1 MENIANIQVIQN
13 IVYIISSV
21 MFILGIKMLGKEATA
36 VKGNYLSALAMFSAV
51 GITCLSLDID
61 IKIILAGVL
70 LGGLIGSL
78 IAIKVKMT
86 AIPEMV
92 ALFNGFGGL
101 ATFLIAWSQFNEPS
115 NSMFQHILIM
125 LTIYIGGITFSGSL
139 IAYGKLSEKLKLGKG
154 SMITNIF
161 ISFFYLS
168 MPALIYVGAE
178 PYLSGFIPQ
187 IPSYFAIFLVLTL
200 VAGIGFVMPI
210 GGGDMPVVIS
220 LLNSLSGIAAAFA
233 GLLLLNNVL
242 IVAGSLVGASGLIL
256 TIIMAKAMNRTITNI
271 LFVGYASASQ
281 ANSSEEQGEVKPI
294 TPDDAYLIL
303 ENASSVL
310 VVPGYGMAVAQAQHV
325 VREMGELLEENG
337 TEVKYGIHPVAG
349 RMPGHMNVLLA
360 EANVSYDLL
369 AEPDDVNPSMDTI
382 DVAIVIGAN
391 DVVNPSATEEEGSP
405 IYGMPIIEVHNA
417 KTVFVL
423 KRSMSSGFAG
433 VQNPLFFKENTRML
447 FGDAKALF
455 HDVIVTLGMFSL
467 FSLEINLSIIAAVLT
482 IVGYSMN
489 DTVVIFD
496 RVRENLRK
504 YSDIKIYELT
514 NISINETL
522 SRTLLTSITTL
533 LALLAIYFF
542 GGEILRGFSFAMILG
557 VIFGTYS
564 SIYIANT
571 VLVRLNVTQKTV
583 LREENKD

>member
-1 MENIANIQVIQN
+1 
-13 IVYIISSV
+13 
-21 MFILGIKMLGKEATA
+21 
-36 VKGNYLSALAMFSAV
+36 
-51 GITCLSLDID
+51 
-61 IKIILAGVL
+61 
-70 LGGLIGSL
+70 
-78 IAIKVKMT
+78 
-86 AIPEMV
+86 MV

-101 ATFLIAWSQFNEPS
+101 ATFLIAWSQFNEPN
-115 NSMFQHILIM
+115 NSMLQHVLIM

-168 MPALIYVGAE
+168 MPALIYVIAE
-178 PYLSGFIPQ
+178 PSISQFIPQ
-187 IPSYFAIFLVLTL
+187 APSYFSIFLVLTL

-271 LFVGYASASQ
+271 LFVGYASSSQ
-281 ANSSEEQGEVKPI
+281 STSSEEQGEVKPI
-294 TPDDAYLIL
+294 TSDDAYLIL

-433 VQNPLFFKENTRML
+433 VQNPLFFRENTRML
-447 FGDAKALF
+447 FGDAKESIGQ
-455 HDVIVTLGMFSL
+455 IVAEF
-467 FSLEINLSIIAAVLT
+467 
-482 IVGYSMN
+482 
-489 DTVVIFD
+489 
-496 RVRENLRK
+496 
-504 YSDIKIYELT
+504 
-514 NISINETL
+514 
-522 SRTLLTSITTL
+522 
-533 LALLAIYFF
+533 
-542 GGEILRGFSFAMILG
+542 
-557 VIFGTYS
+557 
-564 SIYIANT
+564 
-571 VLVRLNVTQKTV
+571 
-583 LREENKD
+583 KD

>member
-1 MENIANIQVIQN
+1 MENLVNIQVIQN
-13 IVYIISSV
+13 IVYIVSSV

-51 GITCLSLDID
+51 GITCLSLEID
-61 IKIILAGVL
+61 LKIILAGVL

-101 ATFLIAWSQFNEPS
+101 ATFLIAWSQFNEPN
-115 NSMFQHILIM
+115 NSMLQHVLIM

-154 SMITNIF
+154 SLITNIF

-168 MPALIYVGAE
+168 MPALIYVIAE
-178 PYLSGFIPQ
+178 PSISQFIPQ
-187 IPSYFAIFLVLTL
+187 APSYFSIFLVLTL

-271 LFVGYASASQ
+271 LFIGYASSSQ
-281 ANSSEEQGEVKPI
+281 STSSEEQGEVKPI
-294 TPDDAYLIL
+294 TSDDAYLIL

-433 VQNPLFFKENTRML
+433 VQNPLFFRENTRML
-447 FGDAKALF
+447 FGDAKESIGQ
-455 HDVIVTLGMFSL
+455 IVAEF
-467 FSLEINLSIIAAVLT
+467 
-482 IVGYSMN
+482 
-489 DTVVIFD
+489 
-496 RVRENLRK
+496 
-504 YSDIKIYELT
+504 
-514 NISINETL
+514 
-522 SRTLLTSITTL
+522 
-533 LALLAIYFF
+533 
-542 GGEILRGFSFAMILG
+542 
-557 VIFGTYS
+557 
-564 SIYIANT
+564 
-571 VLVRLNVTQKTV
+571 
-583 LREENKD
+583 KD

>member
-13 IVYIISSV
+13 IVYIVSSV
-21 MFILGIKMLGKEATA
+21 MFILGIKMLGREATA

-51 GITCLSLDID
+51 GVTCLSLEID
-61 IKIILAGVL
+61 LKIILAGIL
-70 LGGLIGSL
+70 LGGLIGSI
-78 IAIKVKMT
+78 IALKVKMT

-101 ATFLIAWSQFNEPS
+101 ATFLIAWSSFNEPS
-115 NSMFQHILIM
+115 NSAFQHVLIM
-125 LTIYIGGITFSGSL
+125 LTIYIGGITFTGSL

-154 SMITNIF
+154 SMITNVF

-168 MPALIYVGAE
+168 MPALIYAITE
-178 PYLSGFIPQ
+178 PTISQFLPQ
-187 IPSYFAIFLVLTL
+187 VPSYFLIFLGITL
-200 VAGIGFVMPI
+200 IAGIGFVMPI

-271 LFVGYASASQ
+271 LFVGYASPSQ
-281 ANSSEEQGEVKPI
+281 TGSSEEQGEVKPI
-294 TPDDAYLIL
+294 TSDDAYLIL

-433 VQNPLFFKENTRML
+433 VQNPLFFRENTRML
-447 FGDAKALF
+447 FGDAKESIGQ
-455 HDVIVTLGMFSL
+455 IVAEF
-467 FSLEINLSIIAAVLT
+467 
-482 IVGYSMN
+482 
-489 DTVVIFD
+489 
-496 RVRENLRK
+496 
-504 YSDIKIYELT
+504 
-514 NISINETL
+514 
-522 SRTLLTSITTL
+522 
-533 LALLAIYFF
+533 
-542 GGEILRGFSFAMILG
+542 
-557 VIFGTYS
+557 
-564 SIYIANT
+564 
-571 VLVRLNVTQKTV
+571 
-583 LREENKD
+583 KD

>member
-1 MENIANIQVIQN
+1 MENLANIQVIQN

-51 GITCLSLDID
+51 GITCLSLEID

-115 NSMFQHILIM
+115 NPMFQHALIM

-168 MPALIYVGAE
+168 MPALIYVVAE
-178 PYLSGFIPQ
+178 PSLSGLIPQ
-187 IPSYFAIFLVLTL
+187 VPSYFAIFLVLTL

-271 LFVGYASASQ
+271 LFVGYASVSQ
-281 ANSSEEQGEVKPI
+281 ASSSEEQGEVKPI
-294 TPDDAYLIL
+294 TSDDAYLIL

-433 VQNPLFFKENTRML
+433 VQNPLFFRENTRML
-447 FGDAKALF
+447 FGDAKESIGQ
-455 HDVIVTLGMFSL
+455 IVAEF
-467 FSLEINLSIIAAVLT
+467 
-482 IVGYSMN
+482 
-489 DTVVIFD
+489 
-496 RVRENLRK
+496 
-504 YSDIKIYELT
+504 
-514 NISINETL
+514 
-522 SRTLLTSITTL
+522 
-533 LALLAIYFF
+533 
-542 GGEILRGFSFAMILG
+542 
-557 VIFGTYS
+557 
-564 SIYIANT
+564 
-571 VLVRLNVTQKTV
+571 
-583 LREENKD
+583 KD

>member
-1 MENIANIQVIQN
+1 MENLANIQIIQN

-61 IKIILAGVL
+61 LKIILAGVL

-101 ATFLIAWSQFNEPS
+101 ATFLIAWSQFNEPA
-115 NSMFQHILIM
+115 NSMFQHVLIM

-168 MPALIYVGAE
+168 MPALIYAVAE
-178 PYLSGFIPQ
+178 PSLSGLIPQ
-187 IPSYFAIFLVLTL
+187 LPSYFSVFLVLTL
-200 VAGIGFVMPI
+200 IAGIGFVMPI

-256 TIIMAKAMNRTITNI
+256 TVIMAKAMNRTIGNI
-271 LFVGYASASQ
+271 LFVGYASSNQTSA
-281 ANSSEEQGEVKPI
+281 SEEQGEVKPI
-294 TPDDAYLIL
+294 TSDDAYLIL

-433 VQNPLFFKENTRML
+433 VQNPLFFRENTRML
-447 FGDAKALF
+447 FGDAKESIGQ
-455 HDVIVTLGMFSL
+455 IVAEF
-467 FSLEINLSIIAAVLT
+467 
-482 IVGYSMN
+482 
-489 DTVVIFD
+489 
-496 RVRENLRK
+496 
-504 YSDIKIYELT
+504 
-514 NISINETL
+514 
-522 SRTLLTSITTL
+522 
-533 LALLAIYFF
+533 
-542 GGEILRGFSFAMILG
+542 
-557 VIFGTYS
+557 
-564 SIYIANT
+564 
-571 VLVRLNVTQKTV
+571 
-583 LREENKD
+583 KD